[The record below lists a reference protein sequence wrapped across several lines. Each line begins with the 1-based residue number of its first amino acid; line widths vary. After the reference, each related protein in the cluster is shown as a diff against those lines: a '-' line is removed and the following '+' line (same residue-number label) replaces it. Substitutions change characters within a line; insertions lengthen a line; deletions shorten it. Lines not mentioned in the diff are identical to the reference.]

1 MARKSTG
8 NVRIGIVSFITLL
21 AILLMSVLAVLC
33 VVTARATW
41 ATTQKQATSVDETY
55 QIDAVG
61 QAVLSQIDAQAAT
74 YKTQGGS
81 AAQVIASVGANA
93 AKIQTVALESVSTG
107 ESNDGAAATGDA
119 ATSMELSL
127 STSGNSVNFSVS
139 AANGRKLEARVSITD
154 SLSYKIDEWK
164 MSTAQTQQE
173 ENLWSGA
180 GANASA
186 TSSH

>member
-61 QAVLSQIDAQAAT
+61 QAVLAQIDAQAAT
-74 YKTQGGS
+74 YKVQGGS

-93 AKIQTVALESVSTG
+93 AKIQTAALESVSAATA
-107 ESNDGAAATGDA
+107 DDAAATSDA

>member
-74 YKTQGGS
+74 YKAQGGS

-93 AKIQTVALESVSTG
+93 AKIQTAALESVST
-107 ESNDGAAATGDA
+107 AAADDAAAAGDA
-119 ATSMELSL
+119 ASMELSL

-139 AANGRKLEARVSITD
+139 AANGRKLEACVSITD

>member
-93 AKIQTVALESVSTG
+93 AKIQTAALESVST
-107 ESNDGAAATGDA
+107 AAAGDA

-139 AANGRKLEARVSITD
+139 AANGRKLEACVSITD

>member
-74 YKTQGGS
+74 YKAQGGS
-81 AAQVIASVGANA
+81 AAQVIAAVGANA
-93 AKIQTVALESVSTG
+93 AKIQTVALESVSA
-107 ESNDGAAATGDA
+107 GAAADDA